1 MAIDNSAS
9 TTRRI
14 RHFHHNQRRESLL
27 PHDCRAL
34 LSCSERLQFGLLRSS
49 EIFLLC
55 FSGMLRDLYMNAL
68 PDSFAKID
76 FRKEKMKLETEI
88 DKTLRGNESWVLSE
102 SQTDRV
108 TSSPSPYS

>member
-1 MAIDNSAS
+1 
-9 TTRRI
+9 
-14 RHFHHNQRRESLL
+14 
-27 PHDCRAL
+27 
-34 LSCSERLQFGLLRSS
+34 
-49 EIFLLC
+49 
-55 FSGMLRDLYMNAL
+55 MNAS

-108 TSSPSPYS
+108 PSSPSPYS

>member
-1 MAIDNSAS
+1 
-9 TTRRI
+9 
-14 RHFHHNQRRESLL
+14 
-27 PHDCRAL
+27 
-34 LSCSERLQFGLLRSS
+34 
-49 EIFLLC
+49 
-55 FSGMLRDLYMNAL
+55 MNAL